1 MSSTVDGR
9 VYEFPIIS
17 KFRIAGNLLID
28 DELLVLLGDGP
39 SEALDPSF
47 SAICGN
53 GTISV
58 AGVDEDLVLVLD
70 LGVNVDGPLAALGIA
85 EVTLLFAEVPLRH
98 GLGDVQGIHN
108 SAVVQIVVNG

>member
-1 MSSTVDGR
+1 MPSPMDGR
-9 VYEFPIIS
+9 VYEFPVIS
-17 KFRIAGNLLID
+17 VLRIAGNLFID

-53 GTISV
+53 GTIGV
-58 AGVDEDLVLVLD
+58 ARVYEDLVLALD
-70 LGVNVDGPLAALGIA
+70 QGVNVDGPLAALGIA

-98 GLGDVQGIHN
+98 GLGDV
-108 SAVVQIVVNG
+108 